1 MPVEVSFKKKAQGG
15 RMMQVTVLSVEHQ
28 SEMKVLDLKKSVIA
42 KMNESEN
49 AHNFR
54 IFSEGE
60 LDVKS
65 GVTLL
70 NDSNPIGDG
79 EKVDIIFQDLMSRLT
94 SSLND
99 FAKTDMGKKAEEEW
113 QKILKDGIPESPRD
127 QGASSSGV
135 QTAEGRDGIPE
146 SPRDQGASSSG
157 VQTAEGRAVG
167 LRKIS
172 IPTMYGSMEA
182 DAFLITYIQ
191 NKPHVT
197 TYNGVYQVSKRF
209 VQTHNVVILNQD
221 EDEERVPSADEDM
234 EDEVFVAEVENVNQS
249 IPETTTQVPD
259 VSVSEIAPSTA
270 EPDDEPQGQF
280 WMLKYVFPNKAEKE
294 FAINPNVSI
303 AVLKEIIM
311 KDAGFKKEDV
321 KKHTFQKGEDILANN
336 RQKVKTA
343 LKDDDLVLVRSSLTG
358 GGRAVK
364 KDAKDETFKK
374 FLLEEKKK
382 AITVSAQMMNQMT
395 FGDDIQTVMKDVKTK
410 AESIYMTTQENP
422 KLTMVKLLRGMSSDA
437 LKDLVNYNTNKSD
450 LRATGI
456 CVKMM
461 SANLA
466 NFAKMSKDFDNA
478 KETVLQVFNMVF
490 TANFFKNNTSWDW
503 KNFEKL
509 VEVEVGIKE
518 TAPTSASASAPTP
531 AVETLSDTN
540 MG

>member
-49 AHNFR
+49 AHDFR

-127 QGASSSGV
+127 QG
-135 QTAEGRDGIPE
+135 
-146 SPRDQGASSSG
+146 

-172 IPTMYGSMEA
+172 IPTMYGSMQA

-259 VSVSEIAPSTA
+259 VSLSEIAPSTA

-422 KLTMVKLLRGMSSDA
+422 KLAMVKLLRGMSSDA

-450 LRATGI
+450 LRAAGI

-518 TAPTSASASAPTP
+518 TAPTSAS
-531 AVETLSDTN
+531 
-540 MG
+540 